1 MPPARPTNSLQLRP
15 RIGAAERRPHR
26 CSAHQHGT
34 DVGHGMGHL
43 PQDSQTR
50 HRHGQTRHRQ
60 GAPVRAQ
67 RGTPAPHARART
79 TRHDRTCNG
88 ATVGKG
94 ARRSLLP
101 CQTSRES
108 RLLPGGAERNRQC
121 LRQTTNS
128 CRNRKCLRSVRL
140 ASFESPGKP
149 QSSVVHRRARARAR
163 ERERARMCLERRPRC
178 TLVHSSLEEEEQGE
192 EQGRR
197 RLLRHTRSG

>member
-149 QSSVVHRRARARAR
+149 QSSETERKR
-163 ERERARMCLERRPRC
+163 ERERERERKKEYKEGYSRTATKC
-178 TLVHSSLEEEEQGE
+178 GAKRQRETDREREREREIF
-192 EQGRR
+192 
-197 RLLRHTRSG
+197 